1 MAIIAQKALFG
12 WEQYG
17 NFDGLR
23 RLKILLPVL
32 KDEPFMKV
40 LEQARGHGR
49 DDYPVRA
56 VWNSII
62 AGIVFE
68 HETIASL
75 RRELKRNPALC
86 DICGFEVVK

>member
-1 MAIIAQKALFG
+1 
-12 WEQYG
+12 
-17 NFDGLR
+17 
-23 RLKILLPVL
+23 
-32 KDEPFMKV
+32 MKV
-40 LEQARGHGR
+40 LEAARGHGR

-86 DICGFEVVK
+86 DICGFEVLKGEGCIPKAGVYSRF

>member
-1 MAIIAQKALFG
+1 MAIIAQKPLFG
-12 WEQYG
+12 WDHYG

-32 KDEPFMKV
+32 KDERFMKV
-40 LEQARGHGR
+40 LEEERGHGR

-68 HETIASL
+68 HETIESL
-75 RRELKRNPALC
+75 RRESSLQA
-86 DICGFEVVK
+86 F